1 MPKFLRI
8 SLLIIVFLTGCD
20 WIHPDNKNATLVD
33 LTISGGTIAP
43 NFEPSITSYT
53 ATVSPETSQ
62 ITVTATTAHHRAR
75 VTVNGTAPQSAGS
88 GVVIPLSVGDNTI
101 TVLVTAEKKKK
112 QLTYTIIV
120 TRPIPTYSVGGT
132 VSGLTGTVVLQN
144 NGGDDLSMTADGPFT
159 FATVVGDGSGY
170 DVTVSGQPVGQTCSV
185 GNGNGTIAGA
195 DVTDISVTCVTPTYT
210 VGGSVSGLTGTVT
223 LQNNG
228 ADDLAVAADG
238 PFTFATSVINGGAYD
253 VTVSGQPAGARPAAS
268 AMATAR
274 LPVPT

>member
-253 VTVSGQPAGARPAAS
+253 VTVSGQPAG
-268 AMATAR
+268 
-274 LPVPT
+274 